1 MDWKIHPTITWNS
14 WSLLPVPAR
23 FKLFPTPLWQCIRVI
38 LHPHNS
44 FTCLKIDKSSAMIVY
59 MYYLNKL
66 TDLIETVF
74 FVMKKSWR
82 QVTFLHVYHHAS
94 VIACNYIDIYLQPGK
109 RASNYGLSKEQT
121 ADSAQHHTTTKLPL
135 THFTRV
141 QNLFRSFSC
150 NINDGD
156 V

>member
-1 MDWKIHPTITWNS
+1 
-14 WSLLPVPAR
+14 
-23 FKLFPTPLWQCIRVI
+23 
-38 LHPHNS
+38 
-44 FTCLKIDKSSAMIVY
+44 MIVY

-109 RASNYGLSKEQT
+109 RVSIMDCQMKKAKPQT
-121 ADSAQHHTTTKLPL
+121 NTAPPPSL
-135 THFTRV
+135 
-141 QNLFRSFSC
+141 NGS
-150 NINDGD
+150 
-156 V
+156 